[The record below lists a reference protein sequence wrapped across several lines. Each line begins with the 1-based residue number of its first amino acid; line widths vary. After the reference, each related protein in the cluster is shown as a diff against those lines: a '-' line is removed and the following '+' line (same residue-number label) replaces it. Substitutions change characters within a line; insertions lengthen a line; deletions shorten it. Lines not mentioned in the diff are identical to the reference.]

1 MSSFDQ
7 ISEICA
13 DETLALKAIDLEV
26 SQGEV
31 VAVLGR
37 DGSGKSAL
45 SRFAASHG
53 EPGLGAIRFGG
64 AAVAGSRA
72 DIGTIAREP
81 VFFPWLSVSENLG
94 FGLPHRSA
102 FEREGLVAN
111 ALVRAGLAGHA
122 AYRPDELS
130 IEQQQRLAIAR
141 VLVTRPK
148 LLLLD
153 EPFATLDPAL
163 RAMLYDLLLALAR
176 ESRTA
181 ILFATREVE
190 EAVALAD
197 RIVVAQSGTGRIRY
211 ALDNLLPRPR
221 DRRSA
226 AFVAARRELRH
237 ALERCS
243 REEVPQQEQPAAA
256 A

>member
-7 ISEICA
+7 ISGICA
-13 DETLALKAIDLEV
+13 DETLALTAIDLEV
-26 SQGEV
+26 SRGEV

-122 AYRPDELS
+122 ACRPDELS
-130 IEQQQRLAIAR
+130 IEQRQRLAIAR
-141 VLVTRPK
+141 VLVARPK

-163 RAMLYDLLLALAR
+163 RAMLYDLLLTLAR
-176 ESRTA
+176 EPHRDPLRDA
-181 ILFATREVE
+181 EVE

-197 RIVVAQSGTGRIRY
+197 RIVVAQPGTGRIRY